1 MVTVKK
7 EDFVEI
13 EYTGKIKEDSTI
25 FDTTSEKVAK
35 ESDIYNKDMR
45 YGSVIICL
53 GEGQI
58 LKGLEKALE
67 GKDTDKEYT
76 VELAPEEGFG
86 KKDPKMIQLIQTSK
100 FKKQGIQP
108 MPGLQINVD
117 GMLGIVK
124 TVSGGR
130 TLVDFNNPLSG
141 RDLVYTVRIKRKVED
156 DKEKIEGYVK
166 LSLGLKDVSAE
177 MKEGNAKIK
186 IKKELPDDIKDK
198 LTENLKRL
206 VKSIKTVGFTVEKE
220 EKEQKG

>member
-1 MVTVKK
+1 MVTIKK

-13 EYTGKIKEDSTI
+13 EYTGKLKEDNSI

-35 ESDIYNKDMR
+35 ESNIYNHNMR

-58 LKGLEKALE
+58 LKGLEKSLE
-67 GKDTDKEYT
+67 GKDIDKEYT
-76 VELAPEEGFG
+76 IELAPEEGFG

-117 GMLGIVK
+117 GLLGIVK

-141 RDLVYTVRIKRKVED
+141 KDLVYTVKMKRKIDD
-156 DKEKIEGYVK
+156 DKEKISGYIK
-166 LSLGLKDVSAE
+166 LSLGLKEVNVELKD
-177 MKEGNAKIK
+177 GQAKVK
-186 IKKELPDDIKDK
+186 TDKELPEDIQDE
-198 LTENLKRL
+198 LTNNIKRL
-206 VKSIKTVGFTVEKE
+206 IKSVKSVDFTVEKK
-220 EKEQKG
+220 EK

>member
-13 EYTGKIKEDSTI
+13 EYTGKIKEDGTV
-25 FDTTSEKVAK
+25 FDTTSEKTAK
-35 ESDIYNKDMR
+35 ENNIYNQNMR
-45 YGSVIICL
+45 YGSVIVCL
-53 GEGQI
+53 GEGHI

-67 GKDTDKEYT
+67 GKDIDKDYT
-76 VELAPEEGFG
+76 IELAPDEGFG

-117 GMLGIVK
+117 GMLGVVK

-141 RDLVYTVRIKRKVED
+141 KDLVYTVRIKRKVD
-156 DKEKIEGYVK
+156 NDKEKIEGYIK
-166 LSLGLKDVSAE
+166 LGLGLKDVSAE
-177 MKEGNAKIK
+177 IKEGNAKIK
-186 IKKELPDDIKDK
+186 IKKDLPRDIQNE
-198 LTENLKRL
+198 LTENLKR
-206 VKSIKTVGFTVEKE
+206 VIKSVKTVEFIVEKE
-220 EKEQKG
+220 EKEKKP

>member
-13 EYTGKIKEDSTI
+13 EYTGKIKEDGTI
-25 FDTTSEKVAK
+25 FDTTSEKIAK
-35 ESDIYNKDMR
+35 ESNIYNQNMR

-76 VELAPEEGFG
+76 IELAPEEGFG

-100 FKKQGIQP
+100 FRKQGIQP

-117 GMLGIVK
+117 GMLGVVK

-130 TLVDFNNPLSG
+130 TLVDFNNPLAG
-141 RDLVYTVRIKRKVED
+141 KDLVYTVKIKRKVD
-156 DKEKIEGYVK
+156 NDKEKIEGYIK
-166 LSLGLKDVSAE
+166 LGLGLKDVSAE
-177 MKEGNAKIK
+177 IKEGNAKIK
-186 IKKELPDDIKDK
+186 IKKELPKDIQNK
-198 LTENLKRL
+198 LAENLKR
-206 VKSIKTVGFTVEKE
+206 VIKSIKSVEFIVEKE
-220 EKEQKG
+220 EKEKKP

>member
-13 EYTGKIKEDSTI
+13 EYTGKIKEDGTI
-25 FDTTSEKVAK
+25 FDTTSEKTAK
-35 ESDIYNKDMR
+35 ESGIYNENMR

-67 GKDTDKEYT
+67 GKDIDKEYT
-76 VELAPEEGFG
+76 IELAPDEGFG

-100 FKKQGIQP
+100 FKKEGIQP
-108 MPGLQINVD
+108 MPGLQINID
-117 GMLGIVK
+117 GVLGIIK

-141 RDLVYTVRIKRKVED
+141 KDLVYTVKIKRKIDD
-156 DKEKIEGYVK
+156 DKEKMEGYIK
-166 LSLGLKDVSAE
+166 LSIGLKDVNAE
-177 MKEGNAKIK
+177 LKEGKATIK
-186 IKKELPDDIKDK
+186 IKKELPEDVQDE

-206 VKSIKTVGFTVEKE
+206 IKGIKTIDFVVD
-220 EKEQKG
+220 KEQKEKKE